1 MIVRELV
8 TRLGFAVNDAK
19 LTKYQRGTEN
29 IKRSAEGAA
38 ESFRN
43 MFVAF
48 AGFQAIKSLAAV
60 ADNVQSLEARMA
72 QMVQTSGTAGQ
83 AFDAVSAHATGARQ
97 NLNAYANL
105 YIRIGNAS
113 QDLITDQA
121 QLLGIID
128 AISQALVVG
137 GVASTEQASAM
148 LQLSQAFNK
157 GKLDGDE
164 FRAVMEAM
172 PPAFTRSLAAA
183 MGYNDGLK
191 SFYEASANG
200 QLTIES
206 LITAIQKIG
215 PGITDQFVAMPITI
229 SQAMT
234 VIGNRFQ
241 TFVARMNRESGAV
254 TNIANTFIAGFNL
267 IEAALNNVVGFFGG
281 ATQALKFFAI
291 AITAMVIPALIK
303 LGIGFVALLASPAG
317 IFFGVLFA
325 LLLVLEDVYQYL
337 TGGISVLGSMDA
349 GIRWATIGLA
359 IFTAAI
365 ALFGSTAVS
374 AFLATAVAAVIAL
387 GPIWGLIALITGA
400 MAVLFFLWDNFK
412 DIMSLIKN
420 LFMGDWDE
428 MGKAFGRIVDRMM
441 GYWKSFKSFF
451 GMGVSTTVSATQA
464 AGAASSAGGVPTA
477 AGSSNVTI
485 NQTLPAGSPE
495 ATKVAAREGAQQ
507 AMDANPMDKAARQAA
522 QAQ

>member
-8 TRLGFAVNDAK
+8 TRLGFAVNDTQ

-48 AGFQAIKSLAAV
+48 AGFQALKSLADV

-72 QMVQTSGTAGQ
+72 QMVQTGENVGAT
-83 AFDAVSAHATGARQ
+83 FDTVSAHATASRQ
-97 NLNAYANL
+97 NLSAYANL

-113 QDLITDQA
+113 QELITDQA

-128 AISQALVVG
+128 TISQALVVG
-137 GVASTEQASAM
+137 GVASSEQASAM

-164 FRAVMEAM
+164 FKAVMEAM

-191 SFYEASANG
+191 SFYEASSKG

-229 SQAMT
+229 SQSMT
-234 VIGNRFQ
+234 IIGNRFQ

-254 TNIANTFIAGFNL
+254 TNVANTFIAGFNL
-267 IEAALNNVVGFFGG
+267 IESALNKVVDFFGG
-281 ATQALKFFAI
+281 ATQTLKFFAI
-291 AITAMVIPALIK
+291 AITALVIPALIK

-317 IFFGVLFA
+317 ILIAA
-325 LLLVLEDVYQYL
+325 LILLGLVLEDVYQYF
-337 TGGISVLGSMDA
+337 TGGISLLGSMDA
-349 GIRWATIGLA
+349 WVRNLTIGLGL
-359 IFTAAI
+359 FTAAV
-365 ALFGSTAVS
+365 ALFGVS
-374 AFLATAVAAVIAL
+374 GVAAFASFAIAVIAATW
-387 GPIWGLIALITGA
+387 PILLLIAALAGA
-400 MAVLFFLWDNFK
+400 MYVLYLLWDNWQTIWAGMK
-412 DIMSLIKN
+412 DIADKVWQGLVDGFGIAIDKIKSAWN
-420 LFMGDWDE
+420 G
-428 MGKAFGRIVDRMM
+428 
-441 GYWKSFKSFF
+441 FKSFF

-477 AGSSNVTI
+477 GGSSNVTI

-507 AMDANPMDKAARQAA
+507 AMDANPTDKLARQMA